1 MNFLESAS
9 RPFRFGVCPSCCN
22 FLIEVTEIGRV
33 AVSRGMRI
41 IELSPAKSPKASVI
55 VCGQGQEVA
64 TSSSHLSPFR
74 ASHRRSH
81 AIEARLALSSSKQ
94 PSYKHPSTF
103 CWLEEGRHP
112 TCASQTSELG
122 IQRRCTGR
130 CADSRGANISVAA
143 GSLDCVVSSG
153 RGQRHCGAH
162 HRPGSVRLFWPAI
175 YH

>member
-9 RPFRFGVCPSCCN
+9 RLFRFGVCPSCCN
-22 FLIEVTEIGRV
+22 FLIEVTEI
-33 AVSRGMRI
+33 
-41 IELSPAKSPKASVI
+41 
-55 VCGQGQEVA
+55 
-64 TSSSHLSPFR
+64 PFC

-81 AIEARLALSSSKQ
+81 AIKARLALSSSKQ
-94 PSYKHPSTF
+94 PSYKHPPTF

-130 CADSRGANISVAA
+130 CADSTGANISVAA

-162 HRPGSVRLFWPAI
+162 HRPGSV
-175 YH
+175 